1 MKNLSVNIVCPKY
14 LSVLWYPPI
23 MPNGIIITYEVH
35 YKESSSNKMYNMHN
49 TTSTQYTIDQLS
61 GSLAIDIKVRG
72 YTIAGA
78 GKWATINV
86 PTTVSTLGKK

>member
-1 MKNLSVNIVCPKY
+1 
-14 LSVLWYPPI
+14 
-23 MPNGIIITYEVH
+23 MPNGIITMYEIH

-61 GSLAIDIKVRG
+61 DSSAIEIKVRG

-78 GKWATINV
+78 GKWATI
-86 PTTVSTLGKK
+86 TVSTLGKKCFIIEFLFLNQVWRKYKIIQ